1 MSEREDAIFEDVLD
15 GDRRRIRLR
24 HFLVSLSVS
33 LLLRF
38 RLSSFFSEFKKL
50 FLALK
55 YSRRARASTNVTVN
69 KSVVLSQRSA
79 KNIVAF

>member
-24 HFLVSLSVS
+24 HFLVSFPVS

-50 FLALK
+50 LVALK
-55 YSRRARASTNVTVN
+55 YSRRVRASTNVTVN